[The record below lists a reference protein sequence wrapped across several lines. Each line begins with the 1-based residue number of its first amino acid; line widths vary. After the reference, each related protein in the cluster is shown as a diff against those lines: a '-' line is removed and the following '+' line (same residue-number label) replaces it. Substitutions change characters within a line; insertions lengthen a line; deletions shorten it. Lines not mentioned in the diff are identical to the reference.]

1 MPTPA
6 CWVDLGKH
14 GSLTQWPHTLSCLP
28 WPDSWRRRPVHGG
41 PCTLPSLA
49 KEACSVH
56 SCPGCGMGAP
66 APASLDRS
74 VGLVSLNQPSRTQTM
89 VRPGMA
95 VYHPHCPQPEA
106 PHSPLADQPC
116 GGRLISS
123 CPSTP
128 LSALLTHKVG
138 GGVGGLPSLA
148 QLSFLDNP
156 PPPPPA
162 LTCGRASHYSK
173 LLGSALG

>member
-49 KEACSVH
+49 REACSVH
-56 SCPGCGMGAP
+56 SCSGCGMGAP

-95 VYHPHCPQPEA
+95 VCHPHCPQPEA

-116 GGRLISS
+116 GRRLISS

-138 GGVGGLPSLA
+138 RGVGGLPSLA

-162 LTCGRASHYSK
+162 SPGSWESSH
-173 LLGSALG
+173 LLSS